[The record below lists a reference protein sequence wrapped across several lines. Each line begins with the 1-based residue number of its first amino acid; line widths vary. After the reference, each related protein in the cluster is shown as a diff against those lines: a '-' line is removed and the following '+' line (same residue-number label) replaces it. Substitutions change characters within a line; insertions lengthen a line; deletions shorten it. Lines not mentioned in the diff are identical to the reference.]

1 MQYFAVID
9 LGSNSCRMKITQIIG
24 GTYLKVVNQ
33 QKAYVRLSEN
43 MGPEK
48 TLKSVP
54 MERTIATLKQFRAI
68 YEKLPDVHVT
78 AVATAAVRQATN
90 QEEFLEK
97 VHDEAGIDF
106 EVISGEREAYLDF
119 LGVTCTLPVGDC
131 LIMDTGGA
139 STELILAK
147 GGKPVHMISMPFGS
161 VTISQKFDLSDT
173 ISATGLFDAM
183 TYVEKE
189 LTGIDWLREA
199 YELPLICLG
208 GSNRSIPKIMRR
220 RLSTD
225 TNDLPDIHGFSLPAE
240 DACDIMHDL
249 IGMDKEERS
258 HIPGLTESR
267 ADVIVG
273 GLIPLILILRVCHIS
288 EVICSNYGLRE
299 GILFE
304 HIGKKDGN
312 FGSAASAHTE
322 EIQSPTPP
330 QPINADTKQDS
341 STDEIPITSNEE
353 PTSEKETPSK
363 KDKKKKKKH
372 EKKH

>member
-147 GGKPVHMISMPFGS
+147 GGKPVHMISMPFG
-161 VTISQKFDLSDT
+161 
-173 ISATGLFDAM
+173 
-183 TYVEKE
+183 
-189 LTGIDWLREA
+189 
-199 YELPLICLG
+199 
-208 GSNRSIPKIMRR
+208 
-220 RLSTD
+220 
-225 TNDLPDIHGFSLPAE
+225 
-240 DACDIMHDL
+240 
-249 IGMDKEERS
+249 
-258 HIPGLTESR
+258 
-267 ADVIVG
+267 
-273 GLIPLILILRVCHIS
+273 
-288 EVICSNYGLRE
+288 
-299 GILFE
+299 
-304 HIGKKDGN
+304 
-312 FGSAASAHTE
+312 
-322 EIQSPTPP
+322 
-330 QPINADTKQDS
+330 
-341 STDEIPITSNEE
+341 
-353 PTSEKETPSK
+353 
-363 KDKKKKKKH
+363 
-372 EKKH
+372 

>member
-119 LGVTCTLPVGDC
+119 LGVTCALP
-131 LIMDTGGA
+131 GGA
-139 STELILAK
+139 
-147 GGKPVHMISMPFGS
+147 
-161 VTISQKFDLSDT
+161 
-173 ISATGLFDAM
+173 
-183 TYVEKE
+183 
-189 LTGIDWLREA
+189 
-199 YELPLICLG
+199 
-208 GSNRSIPKIMRR
+208 
-220 RLSTD
+220 
-225 TNDLPDIHGFSLPAE
+225 
-240 DACDIMHDL
+240 
-249 IGMDKEERS
+249 
-258 HIPGLTESR
+258 
-267 ADVIVG
+267 
-273 GLIPLILILRVCHIS
+273 
-288 EVICSNYGLRE
+288 
-299 GILFE
+299 
-304 HIGKKDGN
+304 
-312 FGSAASAHTE
+312 
-322 EIQSPTPP
+322 
-330 QPINADTKQDS
+330 
-341 STDEIPITSNEE
+341 
-353 PTSEKETPSK
+353 
-363 KDKKKKKKH
+363 
-372 EKKH
+372 